1 MSNNNLNKDWRE
13 VVESPSKIK
22 FETKRSYQYA
32 HRSRLTIAT
41 NYEAIYPG
49 IKRERVARNILIVI
63 DLKSKFNKEA
73 IDKFLSQALDYY
85 QDNIGLF
92 LKVKVSLFDG
102 EKLSDFIDLSD
113 YKSLNYVDATN
124 DSNYKTIIDVS
135 RREKIDETIILTDGN
150 HGNIKLSAKGVNIKY
165 CFDTEENYEKAD
177 NISIYNKGCIVKE

>member
-13 VVESPSKIK
+13 VVENPSKIK

-49 IKRERVARNILIVI
+49 VKRERVARNILIVI
-63 DLKSKFNKEA
+63 DLKSEFNKEV
-73 IDKFLSQALDYY
+73 IDEFLSQALDYY

-113 YKSLNYVDATN
+113 YKSLNYVEATN

-150 HGNIKLSAKGVNIKY
+150 HDNIKLSAKGVSIKY
-165 CFDTEENYEKAD
+165 CFDTEEHYEKAD